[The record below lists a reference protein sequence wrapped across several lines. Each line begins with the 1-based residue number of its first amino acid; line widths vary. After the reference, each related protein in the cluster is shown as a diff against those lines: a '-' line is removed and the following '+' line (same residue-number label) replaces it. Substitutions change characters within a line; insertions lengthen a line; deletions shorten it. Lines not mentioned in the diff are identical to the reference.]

1 MDKLLLLLA
10 AVTILTLLINLPFGY
25 FRGNARKFSAKW
37 FLYIHLPIP
46 AIFIIRTFAGLGFKT
61 IPIILAGAIIGQIV
75 GGRLY
80 MARQNS

>member
-1 MDKLLLLLA
+1 MEKLILLLA
-10 AVTILTLLINLPFGY
+10 GITILTLVINLPFGY

-46 AIFIIRTFAGLGFKT
+46 AIFIIRTFAGLGLKT
-61 IPIILAGAIIGQIV
+61 IPIILIGAIIGQIV

-80 MARQNS
+80 MARQNG